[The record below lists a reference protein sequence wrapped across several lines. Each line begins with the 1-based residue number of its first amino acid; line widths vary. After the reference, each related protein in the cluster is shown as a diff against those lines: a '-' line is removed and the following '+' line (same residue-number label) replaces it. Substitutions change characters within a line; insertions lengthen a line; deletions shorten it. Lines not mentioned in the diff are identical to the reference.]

1 MKLVIILNQKGV
13 SLKLKETSSN
23 SIAIEGNL
31 VVYVQYE
38 YIVLYVHNMS
48 SHFFFEKQAS
58 ELKNGKTQGLIL
70 PLNNCSMFN
79 VHTASAY

>member
-23 SIAIEGNL
+23 SIAIVGNL

-38 YIVLYVHNMS
+38 YIVHNMS

-79 VHTASAY
+79 VHTVHTTV